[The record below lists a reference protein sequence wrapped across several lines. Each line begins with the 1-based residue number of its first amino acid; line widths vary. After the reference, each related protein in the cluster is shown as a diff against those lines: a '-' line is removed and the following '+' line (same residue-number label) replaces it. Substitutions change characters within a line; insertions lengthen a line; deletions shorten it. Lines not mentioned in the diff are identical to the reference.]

1 MNKVDLR
8 PRIERGVGCANV
20 ILDMGGDSS
29 KVAREWVGVVVV
41 FPKRIYLKNVF
52 VTPDFLDFLL

>member
-1 MNKVDLR
+1 MNLKLQL
-8 PRIERGVGCANV
+8 ELEGGWVGCANV